1 MIGKDS
7 KRTNSGSPKA
17 LSDFKRS
24 ETPAYVGKPEILAP
38 AGKSEKQTPVSR
50 PEILAPAGNFEKLRA
65 ALDYGADAVY
75 LAGTDFGMRATD
87 NFTDDELDKAIKL
100 AHSMGR
106 RVYITVNIM
115 PRDDEYP
122 ALVEYLGLLAA
133 LKPDAVIVAD
143 LGVLSLAREICAPH
157 GIDLHVST
165 QASVVSSHV
174 CKEYARLGASRVIL
188 ARELS
193 LRDIRR
199 IKDAVGD
206 SLELEAFV
214 HGAMC
219 VSYSGMCLLSENM
232 TGRDANHGKCT
243 QPCRW
248 RWRAEGIEK
257 PENEEYV
264 SAVSFREEKRPDDY
278 YTLLEDR
285 RYGSFV
291 LSSRDMCM
299 IEHLDKLIEAGVSSL
314 KIEGRMKSAYY
325 AAAVTNAYRMALDD
339 VMAGRP
345 FNKKLY
351 DEVSCVS
358 HREYSTGH
366 FFGGEDLTASE
377 LSAVRATPGVCT
389 NDGYIREKAYLA
401 TVVYYDKAAKVACLV
416 QRNKLKVGDKC
427 ELLSPGKTGV
437 PFEIVS
443 ITDTDGFTLDSA
455 PHPGMYF
462 SVPMSIEAK
471 PGDILRG
478 VG

>member
-1 MIGKDS
+1 MEINDLNKQIGKIDV
-7 KRTNSGSPKA
+7 SGVK
-17 LSDFKRS
+17 
-24 ETPAYVGKPEILAP
+24 
-38 AGKSEKQTPVSR
+38 R
-50 PEILAPAGNFEKLRA
+50 PEILAPAGNFEKFTA
-65 ALDYGADAVY
+65 AIEYGADAVY

-87 NFTDDELDKAIKL
+87 NFTDDELDKAIKY
-100 AHSMGR
+100 AHARGKK
-106 RVYITVNIM
+106 VYITVNIM

-122 ALVEYLGLLAA
+122 ALIEYLGLLAY

-143 LGVLSLAREICAPH
+143 LGVLALAREILSPH

-165 QASVVSSHV
+165 QASIVSSYV
-174 CKEYARLGASRVIL
+174 CKEYARLGASRMIL

-199 IKDAVGD
+199 IKDVVGD

-264 SAVSFREEKRPDDY
+264 HAVSFREEKRPDDY

-299 IEHLDKLIEAGVSSL
+299 IEHLDKLIEAGVSSF

-325 AAAVTNAYRMALDD
+325 AAAVTNAYKIALDD

-345 FNKKLY
+345 FNKKLL

-366 FFGGEDLTASE
+366 FFGGDEFISPE
-377 LSAVRATPGVCT
+377 LGSAKLRATPGVCT
-389 NDGYIREKAYLA
+389 SDGYIREKAYLA
-401 TVVYYDKAAKVACLV
+401 TVLHYSSDAKVASLI

-437 PFEIVS
+437 PFEIIS
-443 ITDTDGFTLDSA
+443 ITDVDGNTLDSA

-462 SVPMSIEAK
+462 SIPLPIEAK
-471 PGDILRG
+471 PGDIIRG